1 MPWRPHSNPGQV
13 VDRPRAGFDPRTSP
27 TLTMSP
33 TFPDVQAPVAPVRP
47 ARAQTASPAA
57 SHTYARI
64 LTPAGRHT
72 YGQILKSSALMG
84 GSSVA
89 NIAVN
94 VVRAKVMAL
103 LLGPGGVGL
112 VGLYSSILD
121 LTHSIAGMGI
131 NRSGVRQIAE
141 ASGSGN
147 TQRVAR
153 TASVL
158 RRTSMVLGVLG
169 AVLLVVFCRQI
180 SMWTFGSNELAAPVA
195 LLSLAVFFSSISD
208 GQAALIQGMRR
219 ISDLARI
226 GVLAVFFG
234 TGITL
239 GLIYFLREKGVVPSL
254 VGVAAVTLTVSWWYR
269 RKIHIPAASLT
280 VPQIRDEAGALLKL
294 GFAFMASAVLTTG
307 AAYAIRI
314 LVRDHVG
321 LEAAGLYQS
330 AWSIGG
336 LYVGFILQAMGSD
349 FYPRLT
355 AVATDD
361 TECNRLVNEQAQIG
375 LLLAGPGVIATLT
388 FAPLVIALFY
398 AATFAAAVE
407 PLRWIC
413 LGMALRVIAWPMGYI
428 ILAKGARNIFFWTE
442 VAAAVVHVGLAYV
455 LVRRFGLPG
464 ATMAFFGLYIWHGI
478 LIYVIVRRLT
488 GFRWSAANRRT
499 GLLFLPLAGAVFCG
513 FFLFPYWVATAIG
526 FVAALV
532 SGIYSLRTVCRLVS
546 LERVPRFARDLLA
559 WSRISSPAS
568 VSPSFDAATEL

>member
-1 MPWRPHSNPGQV
+1 MP
-13 VDRPRAGFDPRTSP
+13 
-27 TLTMSP
+27 P
-33 TFPDVQAPVAPVRP
+33 TFSDLQAPVA
-47 ARAQTASPAA
+47 
-57 SHTYARI
+57 
-64 LTPAGRHT
+64 PAGRHT

-84 GSSVA
+84 GSTVA
-89 NIAVN
+89 NIAVS
-94 VVRAKVMAL
+94 VVRAKAMAL

-112 VGLYSSILD
+112 AGLYGSTLD

-141 ASGSGN
+141 AAGSGN

-153 TASVL
+153 TAGVL
-158 RRTSMVLGVLG
+158 RRTSMFLGVLG
-169 AVLLVVFCRQI
+169 AVLLVVFSRQV
-180 SMWTFGSNELAAPVA
+180 SLWTFGSSEFAAPVA

-219 ISDLARI
+219 ITDLARI
-226 GVLAVFFG
+226 GVLAVLFG

-239 GLIYFLREKGVVPSL
+239 SLIYFFREKGVVPSL
-254 VGVAAVTLTVSWWYR
+254 VSVAAITLIISWWYR
-269 RKIHIPAASLT
+269 RKIHIPAVSLT
-280 VPQIRDEAGALLKL
+280 MPEIREEAGALLKL
-294 GFAFMASAVLTTG
+294 GSVFMASAVLATG
-307 AAYAIRI
+307 AAYAVRI
-314 LVRDHVG
+314 LVRNHIG

-355 AVATDD
+355 AVANDD

-398 AATFAAAVE
+398 AATFVAAVE

-428 ILAKGARNIFFWTE
+428 VLAKGARSIFFWTE
-442 VAAAVVHVGLAYV
+442 VAATIVHVGLAFV
-455 LVRRFGLPG
+455 LVGRFGLAG

-499 GLLFLPLAGAVFCG
+499 GLLFLPLTGAVFCG
-513 FFLFPYWVATAIG
+513 FLVLPVWAATAVG

-532 SGIYSLRTVCRLVS
+532 SGIYSLRVLCRLVS
-546 LERVPRFARDLLA
+546 LDRVPRVVRDLLE
-559 WSRISSPAS
+559 WFRISSPGSIPQLERGA
-568 VSPSFDAATEL
+568 